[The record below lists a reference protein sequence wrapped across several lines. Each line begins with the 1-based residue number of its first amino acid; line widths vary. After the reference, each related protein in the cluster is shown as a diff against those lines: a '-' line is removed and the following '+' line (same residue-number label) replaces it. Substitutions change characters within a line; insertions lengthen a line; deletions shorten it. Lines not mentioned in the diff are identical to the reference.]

1 LGVKHWRYNAPAPEE
16 SPDMARKSPLVRHKP
31 RIVHIG
37 GRPFVSEGLPE
48 RAWDD
53 FYHRALTVSWP
64 VFFGLATSVFLIFNA
79 IFAMIYQVDPHGI
92 ANQFPKGLA
101 GAFFFSVETLATV
114 GYGDMHPQSVYTH
127 VVATAEIILGMGNI
141 AVVTGLIFA
150 RFSRPR
156 AKILFGKHPIV
167 RTIEGKPTLMLR
179 AANMRMNL
187 IAQASAQL
195 HLLRRYQSPEGFQ
208 LRRIE
213 DMKLV
218 RDQHPIFM
226 LSWNV
231 MHVIDESS
239 PLYGATQENLEAD
252 EATLLLT
259 IEGVDETTSQSMLAR
274 HQWGIKEVRWNYR
287 YLDLVRRDDNGL
299 NIIDYN
305 VFDEVLPLDEES
317 KDVM

>member
-1 LGVKHWRYNAPAPEE
+1 
-16 SPDMARKSPLVRHKP
+16 MAGKP
-31 RIVHIG
+31 FFLPRRRPHIVHIG

-48 RAWDD
+48 RVWDD
-53 FYHRALTVSWP
+53 FYHRALTVTWP
-64 VFFGLATSVFLIFNA
+64 VFFSLATSVFLIFNA
-79 IFAMIYQVDPHGI
+79 IFAIIYQVDPNGI
-92 ANQFPKGLA
+92 ANQYPKGLA

-114 GYGDMHPQSVYTH
+114 GYGDMHPQSIYTH

-150 RFSRPR
+150 RFSRPQ
-156 AKILFGKHPIV
+156 AKILFGEHPVV
-167 RTIEGKPTLMLR
+167 RTIDGKQTLMLR

-195 HLLRRYQSPEGFQ
+195 HLIRQYASPEGFRI
-208 LRRIE
+208 RRIE
-213 DMKLV
+213 DMSLV

-239 PLYGATQENLEAD
+239 PLFGVSQEDLEAS

-274 HQWGIKEVRWNYR
+274 HQWSIKEVRWNHR
-287 YLDLVRRDDNGL
+287 YVDLVRRDENGL
-299 NIIDYN
+299 NVIDYT
-305 VFDEVLPLDEES
+305 VFNDVLPVDEEQQ
-317 KDVM
+317 DTV

>member
-1 LGVKHWRYNAPAPEE
+1 VAAHPFFWLR
-16 SPDMARKSPLVRHKP
+16 RRP
-31 RIVHIG
+31 RIVQIG
-37 GRPFVSEGLPE
+37 GRPFVSQGLPE

-53 FYHRALTVSWP
+53 FYHRALTVTWP
-64 VFFGLATSVFLIFNA
+64 VFFGLATSVFLMFNA

-92 ANQFPKGLA
+92 ANQYPKGLA

-127 VVATAEIILGMGNI
+127 VVATAEIIIGMGNI

-156 AKILFGKHPIV
+156 AKILFGKHPVV
-167 RTIEGKPTLMLR
+167 RMIDGKQTLMMR
-179 AANMRMNL
+179 AANMRLNL

-195 HLLRRYQSPEGFQ
+195 HLLRRHVTPEGFQ

-218 RDQHPIFM
+218 RDLHPVFM

-231 MHVIDESS
+231 MHVIDEQS
-239 PLYGATQENLEAD
+239 PLYGVTQEELDSTET
-252 EATLLLT
+252 TLLLT
-259 IEGVDETTSQSMLAR
+259 IEGIDETTSQSMLAR
-274 HQWGIKEVRWNYR
+274 HQWGIKEVRWNHR
-287 YLDLVRRDDNGL
+287 YVDLVRRDDNGL
-299 NIIDYN
+299 NIIDYTI
-305 VFDEVLPLDEES
+305 FDEVMPLQEGDQ
-317 KDVM
+317 DTM

>member
-1 LGVKHWRYNAPAPEE
+1 
-16 SPDMARKSPLVRHKP
+16 MAKKPFSLWQRKPHMVQ
-31 RIVHIG
+31 IG
-37 GRPFVSEGLPE
+37 GRPFVTEGLQE
-48 RAWDD
+48 RMWDD

-64 VFFGLATSVFLIFNA
+64 VFFGLATTVFLMFNA
-79 IFAMIYQVDPHGI
+79 IFAMIYQIDPHGI
-92 ANQFPKGLA
+92 ANQYPKGLA

-114 GYGDMHPQSVYTH
+114 GYGDMHPQSIYTH

-156 AKILFGKHPIV
+156 AKILFGKHPVV
-167 RTIEGKPTLMLR
+167 RMIEGKQTLMLR
-179 AANMRMNL
+179 AANTRMNL

-195 HLLRRYQSPEGFQ
+195 HLLRQHSTPEGFR

-218 RDQHPIFM
+218 RDRHPIFM

-231 MHVIDESS
+231 MHVIDEDS
-239 PLYGATQENLEAD
+239 PLYGMTPESLEAT
-252 EATLLLT
+252 EAALLLT

-274 HQWGIKEVRWNYR
+274 HQWGVREVRWNHRYR
-287 YLDLVRRDDNGL
+287 DLVHRDENGV
-299 NIIDYN
+299 NVIDYSI
-305 VFDEVLPLDEES
+305 FDDVLPLD
-317 KDVM
+317 DDRQDTM